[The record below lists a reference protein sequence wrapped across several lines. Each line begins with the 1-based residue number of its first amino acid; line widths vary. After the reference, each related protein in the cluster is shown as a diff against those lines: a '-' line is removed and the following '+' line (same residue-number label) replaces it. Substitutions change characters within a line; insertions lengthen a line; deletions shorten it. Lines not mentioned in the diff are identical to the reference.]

1 MKTKIKVKVRKMWG
15 DMDPCTRKIESGKLY
30 SRKNKFKKSVDVE

>member
-1 MKTKIKVKVRKMWG
+1 MKTKIKVRKMWG
-15 DMDPCTRKIESGKLY
+15 VMDPCTRKIESGKLY

>member
-1 MKTKIKVKVRKMWG
+1 MKAKVKVRKMWG
-15 DMDPCTRKIESGKLY
+15 VINPCTRKIESGKLY

>member
-1 MKTKIKVKVRKMWG
+1 MKTKVKVRKTWG
-15 DMDPCTRKIESGKLY
+15 VINPYTRKIESGKLY